1 MKKMIFGLAA
11 LASLATLA
19 TTVESSNTFGVLKLE
34 SPDKETIISVPW
46 LKVGASSEAT
56 GIPANE
62 LVLTSNL
69 MAGDKLF
76 AYDTDAGAY
85 YTWTLDSDKNWA
97 TTATTIT
104 PNTAT
109 TKSPANVTLLRGV
122 GLILDR
128 CGTGWTPDT
137 ETDLRASTPIYLYG
151 QYAALTAGSA
161 KSTVARSSKNMVT
174 TIIAP
179 PTTAA
184 VDLNS
189 VTVENGMEGDMIE
202 VQLGTTYKFLTR
214 NNKLTWCVKKVEGEG
229 TTSRTYWD
237 VDPNDPPT
245 IPAGRGALYH
255 ANKGKTD
262 QTVTITW
269 NPSQS

>member
-19 TTVESSNTFGVLKLE
+19 TTVESSNTFGVLKLT
-34 SPDKETIISVPW
+34 SSDKETIISVPW
-46 LKVGASSEAT
+46 LKVGASDEAT

-76 AYDTDAGAY
+76 AYDTSAGAY
-85 YTWTLDSDKNWA
+85 YTWTLGSDKTWE

-104 PNTAT
+104 PTTAGN
-109 TKSPANVTLLRGV
+109 KSPANVTLLRGV

-128 CGTGWTPDT
+128 CGDGWTSALLT
-137 ETDLRASTPIYLYG
+137 NTPIYLYG
-151 QYAALTAGSA
+151 QYAELAAGSA
-161 KSTVARSSKNMVT
+161 KSTVARSSEKMVT

-237 VDPNDPPT
+237 DDTNDPPT

-255 ANKGKTD
+255 ANKGTTD